1 MIYVTG
7 DMHGDPSRFKGLPL
21 RRRDTLLVA
30 GDFGFLWKDDKA
42 EQRELERIG
51 RLPFTTIFVDGTHE
65 NFPALERYP
74 LTFYGGAECRRLGKN
89 LYWARRGQVAVI
101 EDKSIFLMG
110 GGDSPVE
117 DGREPGVNW
126 WPEESPT
133 PKERADARFL
143 LSCVGNRVDYV
154 VTHEPPQR
162 LHAFLDMDSVETT
175 PLRGF
180 FNELADT
187 VAFRHWYFG
196 SVHMDKRITPLYTAV
211 FRDVIPLW
219 PKKK

>member
-101 EDKSIFLMG
+101 EDRSIFLMG

-133 PKERADARFL
+133 PKEREDARFL

-162 LHAFLDMDSVETT
+162 LHTFLDMDSVETT